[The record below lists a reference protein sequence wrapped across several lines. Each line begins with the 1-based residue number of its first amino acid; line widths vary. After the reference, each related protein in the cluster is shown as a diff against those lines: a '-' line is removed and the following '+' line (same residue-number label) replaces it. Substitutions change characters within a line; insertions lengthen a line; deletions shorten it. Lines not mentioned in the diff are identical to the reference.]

1 MIDEADRERA
11 ERWAWWFLVSIPS
24 VEGQRGFG
32 CMDWFLS
39 REMPP
44 SPLGDDELDD
54 LLTRTWRR
62 LQEYKVGSDYEPSA
76 EDYAEWI
83 GLDLGGVFETA
94 GKLTQVLV
102 ERAMAHGRG
111 RVQRVLQRA
120 HEGEVTRTVDGHVLD
135 QQTAAELLGL
145 HAPSKDD
152 Q

>member
-24 VEGQRGFG
+24 VDGQREFG
-32 CMDWFLS
+32 CMDWFLL
-39 REMPP
+39 RDATVQVGGAPLGMPP
-44 SPLGDDELDD
+44 SPLTDDEADD

-62 LQEYKVGSDYEPSA
+62 LQEYKVGSDYEPST

-102 ERAMAHGRG
+102 ERAIEHGRG
-111 RVQRVLQRA
+111 L
-120 HEGEVTRTVDGHVLD
+120 
-135 QQTAAELLGL
+135 
-145 HAPSKDD
+145 PS
-152 Q
+152 